1 MFNIHSRISMM
12 SALGMAIWPGFAAAA
27 ATDGST
33 ANNEEQI
40 VFQGSNNL
48 AGSLIWVI
56 ISLAIVIALIIFVI
70 KWLSQRNR
78 TWGTNRSLR
87 SLGGVAL
94 GQNNSIQ
101 VVEIAGR
108 IYIVG
113 VGEDITLIDKY
124 DDPEQVKSVIAA
136 LERQPEANWPQN
148 VISQL
153 LNKIRSR
160 NEDTGPEPPNEQW
173 NSASSFQHL
182 LQNKLNQQADRKQQL
197 ESLLH
202 DSKTNERLMDD
213 EK

>member
-56 ISLAIVIALIIFVI
+56 ISLAIVIVLIIFVI

-124 DDPEQVKSVIAA
+124 DDPAQIKSVIAV

-153 LNKIRSR
+153 LNKIRSH
-160 NEDTGPEPPNEQW
+160 NEVTGPEPSNEQW

>member
-1 MFNIHSRISMM
+1 MFNIHSRISMV
-12 SALGMAIWPGFAAAA
+12 SALGMAIWPSFAAAA

-33 ANNEEQI
+33 ANHDEQI
-40 VFQGSNNL
+40 VFQGSNDL

-56 ISLAIVIALIIFVI
+56 ISLAIVIVLIIFVI

-94 GQNNSIQ
+94 GQNNSLQ

-113 VGEDITLIDKY
+113 VGEDITLIDKL
-124 DDPEQVKSVIAA
+124 DDPEQAKSVIAA
-136 LERQPEANWPQN
+136 LERQPEPGWPQN
-148 VISQL
+148 VLSQL
-153 LNKIRSR
+153 LNKIRNR
-160 NEDTGPEPPNEQW
+160 NEDTGPDPSNEQW
-173 NSASSFQHL
+173 NSGSSFQHL
-182 LQNKLNQQADRKQQL
+182 LQNKLDQQADRKQQL

-202 DSKTNERLMDD
+202 NSKTNERLMDD